1 MGVFGIILLVVFV
14 ILSLLMLLL
23 VIVQN
28 DNSQGLGGIFG
39 GTSDTTFGTGSGNM
53 LTKVTYIVGGLF
65 LVTALGL
72 GYVNRTPEDDGLL
85 TQAQAA
91 EQQEASQWW
100 TQSPAE
106 EPTDSE

>member
-1 MGVFGIILLVVFV
+1 MGVFGIILLVFFV
-14 ILSLLMLLL
+14 IISLLLVTL

-39 GTSDTTFGTGSGNM
+39 GTSDTTFGTGSGNI

-72 GYVNRTPEDDGLL
+72 GYINRTPEDDSML
-85 TQAQAA
+85 TQTQAA
-91 EQQEASQWW
+91 EQQDAAQWW
-100 TQSPAE
+100 TQGPAE